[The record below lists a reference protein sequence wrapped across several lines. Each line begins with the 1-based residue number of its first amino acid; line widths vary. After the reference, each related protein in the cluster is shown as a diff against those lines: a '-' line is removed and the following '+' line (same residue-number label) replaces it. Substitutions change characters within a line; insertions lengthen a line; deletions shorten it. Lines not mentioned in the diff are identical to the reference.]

1 MQKQAN
7 AIVLTAQGVPFL
19 HAGVEMMRTKDG
31 DHNSYNASDEVNQ
44 IDWNWKNENQDVYD
58 YYKGLI
64 SLRSAHPAFRMS
76 AQEDIQNNLTFMEE
90 VPLGVIAFNLT
101 NNANG
106 DSASDITVIHNA
118 TDSEQVISL
127 PKSAD
132 WQLVVN
138 GETAGT
144 DVIEV
149 VSGDSVT
156 VTPNSSYVLMIDDS
170 MNTTGDFNQVLLIA
184 GAALLVIAGTAGYI
198 IYDKKQKASK

>member
-1 MQKQAN
+1 MG
-7 AIVLTAQGVPFL
+7 I
-19 HAGVEMMRTKDG
+19 
-31 DHNSYNASDEVNQ
+31 
-44 IDWNWKNENQDVYD
+44 
-58 YYKGLI
+58 
-64 SLRSAHPAFRMS
+64 
-76 AQEDIQNNLTFMEE
+76 
-90 VPLGVIAFNLT
+90 
-101 NNANG
+101 
-106 DSASDITVIHNA
+106 SASDITVIHNA